1 MNGQL
6 KEHGAKALDVQLR
19 EEEMQQLQEGEME
32 IGQVLDDVAGLASV
46 VVVTVFGHTG
56 VDP

>member
-1 MNGQL
+1 MKNFVQQGMNGQL

-32 IGQVLDDVAGLASV
+32 IGQFLDVGQRWRKGLRQ
-46 VVVTVFGHTG
+46 
-56 VDP
+56 